1 MNEER
6 ENQRQS
12 SRKKGGR
19 KPKTNPA
26 VFRYTVNFDAVEH
39 ARFLTL
45 FEQSGLHSKAQFIA
59 ARVFSEEFR
68 IVRTDRAS
76 LEYVT
81 RLTTLYQQF
90 RAVGVNYNQV
100 VKELHVHFSE
110 KKALAMLYK
119 LEKLTMELIELSRK
133 IIELSNTFE
142 NQWLRK

>member
-1 MNEER
+1 MKKKKTNACL
-6 ENQRQS
+6 QRKQ
-12 SRKKGGR
+12 RRR

-26 VFRYTVNFDAVEH
+26 VFRYTVNFNAVEH

-45 FEQSGLHSKAQFIA
+45 FEQSGLQSKAQFIA

-68 IVRTDRAS
+68 VVRTDRAA
-76 LEYVT
+76 LEYVAK
-81 RLTTLYQQF
+81 LTALYQQF
-90 RAVGVNYNQV
+90 RSVGVNYNQV

-119 LEKLTMELIELSRK
+119 LEKTTMELIELSRK
-133 IIELSNTFE
+133 IVELSNTFE

>member
-1 MNEER
+1 MNDEKE
-6 ENQRQS
+6 
-12 SRKKGGR
+12 KKHRRGGR
-19 KPKTNPA
+19 NPKTNPA
-26 VFRYTVNFDAVEH
+26 VFRYTVNFDAVDH

-45 FEQSGLHSKAQFIA
+45 FEQCGLHSKAQFIA

-68 IVRTDRAS
+68 IVRTDRAA

-81 RLTTLYQQF
+81 KLTALYQQF
-90 RAVGVNYNQV
+90 RAVGGNYNQA

-119 LEKLTMELIELSRK
+119 LEKSTMELIELSRR
-133 IIELSNTFE
+133 IVELSHTFE

>member
-1 MNEER
+1 MNDEKE
-6 ENQRQS
+6 
-12 SRKKGGR
+12 KKHRRGGR
-19 KPKTNPA
+19 NPKTNPA

-68 IVRTDRAS
+68 IVRTDRAA

-81 RLTTLYQQF
+81 KLTALYQQF
-90 RAVGVNYNQV
+90 RAVGVNYNQA
-100 VKELHVHFSE
+100 VKDLHIPFSG

-119 LEKLTMELIELSRK
+119 LEKSTMELIELSRR
-133 IIELSNTFE
+133 IVELSHTFE

>member
-1 MNEER
+1 MNDEKE
-6 ENQRQS
+6 
-12 SRKKGGR
+12 KKHRRGGR
-19 KPKTNPA
+19 NPKTNPA

-68 IVRTDRAS
+68 IVRTDRAA

-81 RLTTLYQQF
+81 KLTALYQQF
-90 RAVGVNYNQV
+90 RAVGVNYNQA
-100 VKELHVHFSE
+100 VKQLHIHFSE

-119 LEKLTMELIELSRK
+119 LEKSTMELIELSRR
-133 IIELSNTFE
+133 IVELSHTFE

>member
-1 MNEER
+1 MNDEKE
-6 ENQRQS
+6 
-12 SRKKGGR
+12 KKHRRGGR
-19 KPKTNPA
+19 NPKTNPA

-68 IVRTDRAS
+68 IVRTDRAA

-81 RLTTLYQQF
+81 KLTALYQQF
-90 RAVGVNYNQV
+90 RAVGVNYNQA
-100 VKELHVHFSE
+100 VKELHIHFSE

-119 LEKLTMELIELSRK
+119 LEKSTMELIELIRR
-133 IIELSNTFE
+133 IVELSHTFE

>member
-1 MNEER
+1 MNDEKE
-6 ENQRQS
+6 
-12 SRKKGGR
+12 KKHRGGGR
-19 KPKTNPA
+19 NPKTNPA

-68 IVRTDRAS
+68 IVRTDRAA

-81 RLTTLYQQF
+81 KLTALYQQF
-90 RAVGVNYNQV
+90 RAVGVNYNQA
-100 VKELHVHFSE
+100 VKQLHIHFSE

-119 LEKLTMELIELSRK
+119 LEKSTMELIELSRR
-133 IIELSNTFE
+133 IVELSHTFE

>member
-1 MNEER
+1 M
-6 ENQRQS
+6 
-12 SRKKGGR
+12 
-19 KPKTNPA
+19 
-26 VFRYTVNFDAVEH
+26 EH

-68 IVRTDRAS
+68 IVRTDRAA

-81 RLTTLYQQF
+81 KLTALYQQF
-90 RAVGVNYNQV
+90 RAVGVNYNQA
-100 VKELHVHFSE
+100 VKELHIHFSE

-119 LEKLTMELIELSRK
+119 LEKSTMELIELSRR
-133 IIELSNTFE
+133 IVELSHTFE

>member
-1 MNEER
+1 MNEEK
-6 ENQRQS
+6 ENKRLP

-26 VFRYTVNFDAVEH
+26 VFRYTVNFNAVEH
-39 ARFLTL
+39 
-45 FEQSGLHSKAQFIA
+45 

-68 IVRTDRAS
+68 VVRTDRAA
-76 LEYVT
+76 LEYVAK
-81 RLTTLYQQF
+81 LTALYQQF
-90 RAVGVNYNQV
+90 RSVGVNYNQV

-119 LEKLTMELIELSRK
+119 LEETTMELIELSRK
-133 IIELSNTFE
+133 IVELSNTFE